1 MDDFEAFLNDQLQ
14 DPEFKREWDASQLEF
29 DITELLISARQ
40 EQHITQKELA
50 AKTGIR
56 QSNLS
61 RIERGQCKPDLI
73 TLQKIA
79 IGLGKRLQIQ
89 FV

>member
-1 MDDFEAFLNDQLQ
+1 MDDFDRFLQEQRQ
-14 DPEFKREWDASQLEF
+14 DPEFKKEWEASQLEF

-40 EQHITQKELA
+40 EQHISQKELA

-61 RIERGQCKPDLI
+61 RIERGQCTPDLT

-79 IGLGKRLQIQ
+79 MGLGKRLQIQ

>member
-1 MDDFEAFLNDQLQ
+1 MDDFELFLQEQ
-14 DPEFKREWDASQLEF
+14 MQAPEFKQEWESSQLEF
-29 DITELLISARQ
+29 EITELLISARQ
-40 EQHITQKELA
+40 EQHISQKELA

-61 RIERGQCKPDLI
+61 RIERGQCKPDLT
-73 TLQKIA
+73 TLQRIA
-79 IGLGKRLQIQ
+79 NGLGKRLQIQ

>member
-14 DPEFKREWDASQLEF
+14 DSEFKCEWDASQLEF

-61 RIERGQCKPDLI
+61 RIERGQCKPGLT

-89 FV
+89 FI

>member
-1 MDDFEAFLNDQLQ
+1 MDDFELFLQEQMQ
-14 DPEFKREWDASQLEF
+14 DPEFKQEWESSQLEF
-29 DITELLISARQ
+29 EITELLISARQ
-40 EQHITQKELA
+40 EQHISQKELA

-61 RIERGQCKPDLI
+61 RIERGQCKPDLT
-73 TLQKIA
+73 TLQRIA
-79 IGLGKRLQIQ
+79 NGLGKRLQIQ

>member
-14 DPEFKREWDASQLEF
+14 NPEFKREWDASQLEF

-61 RIERGQCKPDLI
+61 RIERGQCKPDLT

-89 FV
+89 FI

>member
-1 MDDFEAFLNDQLQ
+1 MDDFELFLQEQMKN
-14 DPEFKREWDASQLEF
+14 PEFKHEWEASQLEF
-29 DITELLISARQ
+29 EITELLISARQ
-40 EQHITQKELA
+40 EQHISQKELA

-61 RIERGQCKPDLI
+61 RIERGQCKPDLT

-79 IGLGKRLQIQ
+79 SGLGKKLQIQ
-89 FV
+89 FI

>member
-1 MDDFEAFLNDQLQ
+1 MDDFEKFLHEQMK
-14 DPEFKREWDASQLEF
+14 DPDFRQEWENSQLEF
-29 DITELLISARQ
+29 DITELLITARQ
-40 EQHITQKELA
+40 NQNITQKELA
-50 AKTGIR
+50 MKTGIR

-61 RIERGQCKPDLI
+61 RIERGQCTPDLT

-79 IGLGKRLQIQ
+79 TGLGKRLQIQ

>member
-61 RIERGQCKPDLI
+61 RIERGQCKPDLT
-73 TLQKIA
+73 TLQKNSH
-79 IGLGKRLQIQ
+79 RLR
-89 FV
+89 

>member
-61 RIERGQCKPDLI
+61 RIERGLCKPDLT